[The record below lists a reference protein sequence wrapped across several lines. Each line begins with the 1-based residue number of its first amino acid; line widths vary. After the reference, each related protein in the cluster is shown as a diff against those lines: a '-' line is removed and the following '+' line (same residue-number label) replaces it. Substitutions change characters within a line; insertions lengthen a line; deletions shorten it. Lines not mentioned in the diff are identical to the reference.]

1 MAIPLTN
8 TAVAMQNTLGTGK
21 TITAISKAT
30 EAAVTATHDFS
41 IGDYV
46 VFDDD
51 IGGMTELINRVA
63 RVKSVSTTV
72 SFVCEGLDSTN
83 FTTFTSG
90 GTVSKITAFHSFS
103 NVTAFNFPEPQPN
116 RIDIT
121 TIHDSQKKEMFGLD
135 DAATISLPIIADPTS
150 TVMTAVRTAALA
162 KTLRAFRVTLQNG
175 NILIFNAYVA
185 GGRGLDGAAGETAKG
200 SISLV
205 LASTEQFFTS

>member
-8 TAVAMQNTLGTGK
+8 TAVAMQNTLGTSK
-21 TITAISKAT
+21 TITAISKAS
-30 EAAVTATHDFS
+30 EASVTATHDFS
-41 IGDYV
+41 VGDYV

-83 FTTFTSG
+83 FATFTSG
-90 GTVSKITAFHSFS
+90 GTVSKITAFHSLS
-103 NVTAFNFPEPQPN
+103 NVISFNFPEPQPN

-162 KTLRAFRVTLQNG
+162 KTLRAFKVTLQNG

-185 GGRGLDGAAGETAKG
+185 GGRGLDGAAGEAAKG